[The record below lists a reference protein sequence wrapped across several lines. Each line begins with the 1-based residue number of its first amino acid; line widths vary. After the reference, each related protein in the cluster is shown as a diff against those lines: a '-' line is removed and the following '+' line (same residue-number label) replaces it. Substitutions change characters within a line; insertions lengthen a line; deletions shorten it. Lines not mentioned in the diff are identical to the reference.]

1 MNFDN
6 IKEAWDN
13 ESANDF
19 KVPNKI
25 EQLKTAQQPVEK
37 IKKNMKHELY
47 AQFFGIVL
55 IGFFP
60 QIFDIVHEFYVLYY
74 ALYALMIIVSAYYF
88 MKFYFFF
95 KEINHS
101 TLSSKENLYELYYE
115 IRLKI
120 EMYKSF
126 AYLLAPFSILLSA
139 ILIFGLDKK
148 GFLNKLA
155 TITNT
160 DLVIFFI
167 FFSAIIIIVVII
179 TNWWVNYYYGKYARQ
194 IKNVL
199 DELKE
204 EA

>member
-6 IKEAWDN
+6 IKDAWDN

-19 KVPNKI
+19 NMPQKI
-25 EQLKTAQQPVEK
+25 EPLKSAQQPVDK
-37 IKKNMKHELY
+37 IKKNMQHELF

-60 QIFDIVHEFYVLYY
+60 QLFNIVHEFYVLYY

-88 MKFYFFF
+88 VKFYFFF

-139 ILIFGLDKK
+139 ILIFGLNKN
-148 GFLNKLA
+148 GMLNKLA
-155 TITNT
+155 TLTNT
-160 DLVIFFI
+160 NMFILFVYFSGLIILVTL
-167 FFSAIIIIVVII
+167 I
-179 TNWWVNYYYGKYARQ
+179 TNWWVNYYYGKYAKQ

-204 EA
+204 V

>member
-6 IKEAWDN
+6 IKAAWDN
-13 ESANDF
+13 ESANEF
-19 KVPNKI
+19 VVPQKI
-25 EQLKTAQQPVEK
+25 EQLKAAQQPVDK
-37 IKKNMKHELY
+37 IKKNMKHELFV
-47 AQFFGIVL
+47 QFFGIVL

-60 QIFDIVHEFYVLYY
+60 QIFNIVHEFYVLYY
-74 ALYALMIIVSAYYF
+74 ALYALMIIVSAYYLV
-88 MKFYFFF
+88 KFYFFF
-95 KEINHS
+95 KEMNHS

-126 AYLLAPFSILLSA
+126 AYLLTPISILLSA

-155 TITNT
+155 ATTNT
-160 DLVIFFI
+160 DMVTFFI
-167 FFSAIIIIVVII
+167 FFSAIIILVALI
-179 TNWWVNYYYGKYARQ
+179 TNWWVNYYYGKYAKQ
-194 IKNVL
+194 IKNLL

-204 EA
+204 EV

>member
-6 IKEAWDN
+6 IKAAWDD
-13 ESANDF
+13 ESANEF
-19 KVPNKI
+19 VVPQKI
-25 EQLKTAQQPVEK
+25 EQLKSAKQPVDK
-37 IKKNMKHELY
+37 IKKNMKHELF
-47 AQFFGIVL
+47 AQFFGIIL

-60 QIFDIVHEFYVLYY
+60 QIFNIIHEFYVLYY
-74 ALYALMIIVSAYYF
+74 ALYALMIIVSAYYLV
-88 MKFYFFF
+88 KFYFFF
-95 KEINHS
+95 KEMNHS

-126 AYLLAPFSILLSA
+126 AYLLTPFAILLSA

-160 DLVIFFI
+160 DLFIFFI
-167 FFSAIIIIVVII
+167 FFSAIIILVALI
-179 TNWWVNYYYGKYARQ
+179 TNWWVNYYYGKYAKQ
-194 IKNVL
+194 IKKVL

-204 EA
+204 EV